1 MALIKEIELDNGV
14 VVRYHRIVSINKIT
28 NNCNLIEV
36 ASYTTEDKRKEEIEK
51 IDNGEA
57 MNIFINTNYI
67 NAPYNE
73 DQTIKQCY
81 NYLKTTDMFKGAIN
95 NNNINTQL
103 INQ

>member
-1 MALIKEIELDNGV
+1 
-14 VVRYHRIVSINKIT
+14 
-28 NNCNLIEV
+28 
-36 ASYTTEDKRKEEIEK
+36 
-51 IDNGEA
+51 

-67 NAPYNE
+67 NVPYNE

-81 NYLKTTDMFKGAIN
+81 DYLKTTDMFKGAIN